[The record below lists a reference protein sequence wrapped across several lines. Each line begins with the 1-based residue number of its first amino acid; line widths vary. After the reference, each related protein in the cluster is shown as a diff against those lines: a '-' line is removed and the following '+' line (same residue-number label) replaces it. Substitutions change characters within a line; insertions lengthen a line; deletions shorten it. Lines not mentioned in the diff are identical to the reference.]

1 MYVLDIPREF
11 LRTHGAFSLKLLMSF
26 YFCRT

>member
-26 YFCRT
+26 